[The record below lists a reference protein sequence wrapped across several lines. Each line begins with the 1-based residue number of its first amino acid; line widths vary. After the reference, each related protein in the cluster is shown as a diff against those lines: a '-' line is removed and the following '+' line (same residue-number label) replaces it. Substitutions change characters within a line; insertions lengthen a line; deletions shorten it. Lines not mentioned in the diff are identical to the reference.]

1 MKKLALVLVAAPL
14 ALAACGG
21 SSSPQVKVDPVAYVK
36 HAASRTVA
44 TSEHM
49 AMTGSVTV
57 EGQPGSLQMSMD
69 GDVQNS
75 PLKANLQY
83 AMTAP
88 AGTSLKFSEIFD
100 GTTIYVR
107 SPRVGLPAGKTW
119 SKVDLAAFSKS
130 AHVNFLQSMSESPTQ
145 ALQRLKGAG
154 TVTQVGTETIRGV
167 ETTHFQVTNI
177 DLSKLAKG
185 AKLSNPNAVR
195 FGAIDVWVGNDNGY
209 VYRESVPLTLTVQGQ
224 TGTMKMQVDLSNF
237 GEAVHVTVPPAKDT
251 VDMTKLIKEHKA

>member
-1 MKKLALVLVAAPL
+1 MKKLALVLAAAPI

-21 SSSPQVKVDPVAYVK
+21 SSTLKVDPVAYVK

-57 EGQPGSLQMSMD
+57 DGQPGSLQMSMD

-75 PLKANLQY
+75 PLKANLEY

-88 AGTSLKFSEIFD
+88 GTTLKFSEIFD

-119 SKVDLAAFSKS
+119 SKLDLAAFSKS

-177 DLSKLAKG
+177 DLSKLTKG
-185 AKLSNPNAVR
+185 AKLSNPDAVR

-224 TGTMKMQVDLSNF
+224 TGTMTMQVDLSNF